1 MTLEARHL
9 TITVDDHVLVRDA
22 SIRCEPGQVVALLG
36 PNGAGKSTLLGGLAG
51 HRHSSG
57 DVRLDGRALA
67 DWNAGELARCR
78 GVLRQRSHLPFGF
91 KVREVVEMG
100 ETPWRTAG
108 HELQARPNAL
118 SSRERALQ
126 YLDSVG
132 LESFADRQYPT
143 LSGGEKRRVQLA
155 RVMVQIRAL
164 ERREHPRYLML
175 DEPLASLDIAESAR
189 VLSRIRALG
198 RAGVGVLCV
207 FHDLNAAASV
217 ADSVVLMRSGEVVA
231 QGPTRPNMSAEGL
244 EACFGTPV
252 TVSWDARG
260 APTIRAQLAT

>member
-1 MTLEARHL
+1 MTLESEKL
-9 TITVDDHVLVRDA
+9 TITVDGHTLVHDA
-22 SIRCEPGQVVALLG
+22 SIHCEPGQVVALLG

-51 HRHSSG
+51 HRNTSG
-57 DVRLDGRALA
+57 TVRLDGRELGE
-67 DWNAGELARCR
+67 WNAGELARCR

-108 HELQARPNAL
+108 PGVGSQPSGL
-118 SSRERALQ
+118 SSRERAMA
-126 YLDSVG
+126 YLESVG

-164 ERREHPRYLML
+164 EQRQRPSYLML

-189 VLSRIRALG
+189 VLGRIRALG
-198 RAGVGVLCV
+198 RSGVGVLCV

-217 ADSVVLMRSGEVVA
+217 ADRVVLMRGGEVVA
-231 QGPTRPNMSAEGL
+231 MGPARATMSAEGL
-244 EACFGTPV
+244 RACFGAPV
-252 TVSWDARG
+252 SVSWDARG
-260 APTIRAQLAT
+260 APMIRAQLTL